1 MLITSAVI
9 LGWLGVLLYLGLALS
24 FQKLAKLNEYALIHL
39 IMAILYALWLPLPIA
54 LYMLLPSEPLMTG
67 MIFGLAY
74 LFMLIITMALQAGH
88 IAYIMKT
95 PSQQGEYMMATLSNP
110 FEKLANLFKNI
121 WALFLAIAFW
131 TDGWRIVHGRHNDT
145 LQFTIFLLFI
155 FTAQCNDC
163 KANPKSKTEYVCYK
177 SGNVAFLYYFTRISF
192 PSVKMFLSIYR
203 G

>member
-39 IMAILYALWLPLPIA
+39 IMAILYALWLPLPVA

-67 MIFGLAY
+67 IIFGLAY
-74 LFMLIITMALQAGH
+74 LFMLIITMALQAGY

-110 FEKLANLFKNI
+110 FEKLANLFKSI

-131 TDGWRIVHGRHNDT
+131 TAGELFMVVIMT
-145 LQFTIFLLFI
+145 LYSLLFFYYLSLLLSATI
-155 FTAQCNDC
+155 VRQIPRVKPNM
-163 KANPKSKTEYVCYK
+163 YVTNLETLLFFIILLGY
-177 SGNVAFLYYFTRISF
+177 
-192 PSVKMFLSIYR
+192 LSPL
-203 G
+203 